1 MFYSLHCYK
10 GYINLK
16 HQFSFKTMC
25 VSKLTELIKTAEFSI
40 IHINVCNSEY
50 IYISTEIVYILNI

>member
-40 IHINVCNSEY
+40 IHIDVCNSEY
-50 IYISTEIVYILNI
+50 IYIYPQK